1 MTHLDDGTLV
11 AFVDGELD
19 AAAMRR
25 VAEAIEHDPDAAE
38 KVRLLRLSATLVRA
52 AFREPRHLQVSSE
65 LAQAIEERPQ
75 MTPVPVR
82 RIGRRFII
90 ASVASIAATVAKYS
104 AGLVDSNSRRRA
116 TPGDGGAW
124 RCG

>member
-65 LAQAIEERPQ
+65 LTQMMKERPQ
-75 MTPVPVR
+75 MTPMAAR
-82 RIGRRFII
+82 RVERRFAI
-90 ASVASIAATVAKYS
+90 AFAASLAAAS
-104 AGLVDSNSRRRA
+104 AASR
-116 TPGDGGAW
+116 
-124 RCG
+124 